1 MPKPSKSKRAA
12 PAKAASKTAARKT
25 AKRSNSKKR
34 VGRESA
40 STGTP
45 SPARPGTKL
54 ASLIALLS
62 RKEGATIAVL
72 MKAMS
77 WQAHSVRGAISG
89 NLKKKLGLE
98 VISEKIEGRGR
109 VYRIAAAGE

>member
-12 PAKAASKTAARKT
+12 PAMVGRRPAARKT

-34 VGRESA
+34 VGSESA
-40 STGTP
+40 STRTP

-54 ASLIALLS
+54 ASLISLLS
-62 RKEGATIAVL
+62 RKDGASIADL
-72 MKAMS
+72 MKATG

-89 NLKKKLGLE
+89 NLKKKLGLG
-98 VISEKIEGRGR
+98 VTSERVEGRGR
-109 VYRIAAAGE
+109 VYRIANGV